1 MVSQSCGCGKHTAN
15 CTSTPWSVVG
25 SRSSGAE
32 KRSMPRRHAAIQYQG
47 SISTSL
53 TDAAESGY
61 AHPGEDRESRL
72 HRDALPERP
81 NCRIA
86 CCTHY
91 KSHRWSLAMYLR
103 PAFVAC
109 EHLLQVFAEL
119 SAVTFDG
126 PSITVEHHSHAQ

>member
-1 MVSQSCGCGKHTAN
+1 
-15 CTSTPWSVVG
+15 
-25 SRSSGAE
+25 
-32 KRSMPRRHAAIQYQG
+32 MPRRHAAIQYQG

-126 PSITVEHHSHAQ
+126 PSITVEHYSHAQWWHDAFNLMNTSAVFEKEKVLRMFSAYGQGIL